1 MQQEYVIGVMMTPV
15 EDPGPEFKTTVDM
28 AVKIVQRVLDQS
40 VPELK
45 IAIFEFIG
53 PHLSPAG
60 GGYSPLDLLQ
70 LGLIEKVERKP
81 NFMLVVTEVE
91 LSTRLTTYSIA
102 LSSALT
108 NVAILSIKRID
119 PRFWG
124 DPVERDTIAQRLA
137 GLLLHMMGRL
147 LNLRQHPDP
156 NNIMYQ
162 LDELQDLEHM
172 RNFTDQQVAQMK
184 RALPKE
190 ARDLLANPPAYGF
203 IVERILANSGSIFR
217 TVVRANPFRLA
228 LSLTTMI
235 TAAIS
240 LIIVI
245 FFSAE
250 IWDIGSTVE
259 LYQFIIFSVVAIL
272 IATIVL
278 YRSYSLHTVSTRTRR
293 VSESLVVTNAAT
305 LLSLFLTMLVLYVLF
320 WCMTYLGI
328 VTFFPKTL
336 METWPTVDPAVRT
349 LDHIKISTFLAAMGT
364 LVGSLGARAENQ
376 EIIRRILFED
386 SAFL

>member
-1 MQQEYVIGVMMTPV
+1 
-15 EDPGPEFKTTVDM
+15 
-28 AVKIVQRVLDQS
+28 
-40 VPELK
+40 
-45 IAIFEFIG
+45 
-53 PHLSPAG
+53 
-60 GGYSPLDLLQ
+60 
-70 LGLIEKVERKP
+70 
-81 NFMLVVTEVE
+81 
-91 LSTRLTTYSIA
+91 
-102 LSSALT
+102 
-108 NVAILSIKRID
+108 
-119 PRFWG
+119 
-124 DPVERDTIAQRLA
+124 
-137 GLLLHMMGRL
+137 
-147 LNLRQHPDP
+147 
-156 NNIMYQ
+156 
-162 LDELQDLEHM
+162 
-172 RNFTDQQVAQMK
+172 
-184 RALPKE
+184 
-190 ARDLLANPPAYGF
+190 
-203 IVERILANSGSIFR
+203 
-217 TVVRANPFRLA
+217 VRANPFRLA

-278 YRSYSLHTVSTRTRR
+278 YRSYSLRTVSTRTRR